1 MRRKLIV
8 ANWKMYG
15 NLHENAALLNAIKPA
30 LASLN
35 NADYVICAPHPYHQ
49 QTKDLLEGSNI
60 AWGAQN
66 VSRFEEG
73 AYTGSVSANML
84 KDFGC
89 THAII
94 GHSERRALVY
104 EDNITAASSFGAVI
118 NAGITPIFC
127 VGETGEERAAGKAEA
142 VIDSQLRAIL
152 ETLGEDVFYRAVK
165 LRAVISYEP
174 VWAIGTGVAASPNQ
188 AQEMHVMI
196 RNIIAERDIEVARRV
211 RILYGGSVNPQN
223 ALQLLVMPDIDGAL
237 VGRCSLKAEEFIAI
251 CQTGHA
257 IKDEI

>member
-15 NLHENAALLNAIKPA
+15 NLLKNASLLSVIKPA
-30 LASLN
+30 LAMLN
-35 NADYVICAPHPYHQ
+35 NIDCVICAPHPYHQ
-49 QTKDLLEGSNI
+49 QTKDLLQDSNI

-94 GHSERRALVY
+94 GHSERRALNY
-104 EDNITAASSFGAVI
+104 EDNVTAASSFGAVI

-127 VGETGEERAAGKAEA
+127 VGETRQEREAGKAET

-152 ETLGEDVFYRAVK
+152 ETLGDDVFYRAVK

-174 VWAIGTGVAASPNQ
+174 VWAIGTGVAATPQQ
-188 AQEMHVMI
+188 AQEMHVVI
-196 RNIIAERDIEVARRV
+196 RNIIAERDIEVAKRV

-237 VGRCSLKAEEFIAI
+237 VGRCSIKAEEFIAI
-251 CQTGHA
+251 CQAGHSV
-257 IKDEI
+257 

>member
-8 ANWKMYG
+8 ANWKMFG
-15 NLHENAALLNAIKPA
+15 NLQQNAALLGTLKPA
-30 LASLN
+30 LALLDN
-35 NADYVICAPHPYHQ
+35 TDYVICAPHPYHQ
-49 QTKDLLEGSNI
+49 QTKDLLQGSNI

-66 VSRFEEG
+66 VSRFDEG

-94 GHSERRALVY
+94 GHSERRALIY

-118 NAGITPIFC
+118 SAGITPIFC
-127 VGETGEERAAGKAEA
+127 VGETKQERAEGKAEA
-142 VIDSQLRAIL
+142 IIDSQLRAIL
-152 ETLGEDVFYRAVK
+152 ETLGDEVFYKAVK
-165 LRAVISYEP
+165 LRAIISYEP
-174 VWAIGTGVAASPNQ
+174 VWAIGTGIAATPQQ
-188 AQEMHVMI
+188 AQEMHNVI
-196 RNIIAERDIEVARRV
+196 RNIIAERDNEVAKRV

-251 CQTGHA
+251 CQAANTVN
-257 IKDEI
+257 KR